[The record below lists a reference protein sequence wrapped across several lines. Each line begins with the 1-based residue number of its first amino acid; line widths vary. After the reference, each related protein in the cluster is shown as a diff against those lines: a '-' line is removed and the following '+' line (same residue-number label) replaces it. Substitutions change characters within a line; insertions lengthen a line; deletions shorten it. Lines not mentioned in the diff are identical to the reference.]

1 MNNKKIYDFLI
12 KILLKKAEGYY
23 YTEEQEEFEKT
34 QNNSTKSKKIYENIS
49 IFENLDI
56 QNTHSLNSSDNIKS
70 SNEESKKQASTEN
83 LVMVKKK
90 ITKHYIPPDMLAIKI
105 LFETIK
111 ETVNDDELKNISNE
125 ELLKLKDKL
134 IGELLNEN
142 KQSEWKH

>member
-111 ETVNDDELKNISNE
+111 ETVNDDDLKNISNE

-142 KQSEWKH
+142 

>member
-34 QNNSTKSKKIYENIS
+34 QNNSSKSKKYYENIS
-49 IFENLDI
+49 FFENCDI
-56 QNTHSLNSSDNIKS
+56 QNTDISNLNDNIKS
-70 SNEESKKQASTEN
+70 TNEESKKQATAEN

-111 ETVNDDELKNISNE
+111 ETVNDNDINNISNE

-134 IGELLNEN
+134 LGELLNEN
-142 KQSEWKH
+142 KQSE